1 MKIPAVLHDILL
13 KKSAVVKRPATG
25 IFSNPERQ
33 DVIMGL
39 SR

>member
-1 MKIPAVLHDILL
+1 MKICAGLQFILL
-13 KKSAVVKRPATG
+13 KKGSVVKRPTTG

-39 SR
+39 PR